1 MLAVSGGWLPRAT
14 ASSSTWVLTRSTS
27 ASTPPASTRAECNTL
42 RIGPMQDAAKTRQ
55 TRIETIR
62 RCPPGTC
69 VRVENE
75 VITLHNSPRWDPQNR
90 YIQHDSLSQEYRYK
104 ILRSKSP

>member
-1 MLAVSGGWLPRAT
+1 MLQGMVN
-14 ASSSTWVLTRSTS
+14 
-27 ASTPPASTRAECNTL
+27 CNTL
-42 RIGPMQDAAKTRQ
+42 RIGPMQVSAKPAK

-75 VITLHNSPRWDPQNR
+75 VITLHNSPRWDPQNG
-90 YIQHDSLSQEYRYK
+90 YIYNTTPGVKNTDIQDKDPNHLEIDIASSYGQDANGA
-104 ILRSKSP
+104 KSPEE

>member
-1 MLAVSGGWLPRAT
+1 MKSQRVFFQSYCDIVTPSESALCKFQ
-14 ASSSTWVLTRSTS
+14 RS
-27 ASTPPASTRAECNTL
+27 
-42 RIGPMQDAAKTRQ
+42 RQ
-55 TRIETIR
+55 TRIETIQ

-90 YIQHDSLSQEYRYK
+90 YIYISDSKSQEYRYTEQ
-104 ILRSKSP
+104 RSNHLENDRAPGYGQDANGAKSP